1 MSINTLNDIKKGM
14 ILNYAGDPYSVLEAK
29 FVRMQQRKPV
39 MQCKLKNIINGKVIE
54 YSFKSGETPTE
65 ADVEKRKGQYLYSD
79 ENSYCFMDE
88 ATFDQCFLAKDQ
100 VGVAGQLLKDGQR
113 VDIAYFNGNAVT
125 VALPP
130 KVELKVVTT
139 MDAVKGN
146 TASGNVLKDA
156 TLETGFVA
164 RVPLFIKE
172 GDIVRINTDTL
183 EYTDRVGE

>member
-1 MSINTLNDIKKGM
+1 MSINTIKDIKKGM
-14 ILNYAGDPYSVLEAK
+14 ILDYAGEPYSVLEAT

-54 YSFKSGETPTE
+54 YSFKSGETATE
-65 ADVEKRKGQYLYSD
+65 ADVEKRRGQYLYAD
-79 ENSYCFMDE
+79 EHSYFFMDE
-88 ATFDQCFLAKDQ
+88 STFDQFFLSKEA
-100 VGVAGQLLKDGQR
+100 VGEPGKLLKEGQR
-113 VDIAYFNGNAVT
+113 VEVVFFNNAPVT

-130 KVELKVVTT
+130 KVELKVAST
-139 MDAVKGN
+139 MEAVKGN

-172 GDIVRINTDTL
+172 GDTIRINTDTL
-183 EYTDRVGE
+183 AYSDRAGD